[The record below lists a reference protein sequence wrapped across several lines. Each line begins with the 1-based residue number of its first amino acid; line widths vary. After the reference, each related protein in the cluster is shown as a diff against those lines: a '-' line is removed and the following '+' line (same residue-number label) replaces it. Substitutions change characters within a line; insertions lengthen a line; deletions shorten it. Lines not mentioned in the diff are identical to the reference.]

1 MLLKTSFDEESDEG
15 SDLRVVGRLGVELRE
30 DRVVERLGIDGY
42 QRDRTDVFR
51 ELVHANLDFER
62 FVVVGFER
70 EGVVARSH
78 VVEPEPPLGVG
89 GRLSFAG
96 GEGDLHLLD
105 GRAVAARDDF
115 SLDAAALCEG
125 RERRHRQK
133 QCE

>member
-15 SDLRVVGRLGVELRE
+15 SDCVSLAVSVSNSAKI
-30 DRVVERLGIDGY
+30 VERLGIDGY

-105 GRAVAARDDF
+105 GCAVAARDDF